1 MASSQRLALR
11 GVARDARIMLRYL
24 IALAL
29 IAIATPAA
37 ADERSYVVTNF
48 DRIRVDGPFEVRVIV
63 GGNGARASGSG
74 TARVLVNLSL
84 EVQAGTLV
92 IRKGSN
98 GWGEQGKVDGPAPIV
113 TIIMPSLRAVTVIGG
128 GKVKVSGVLRTPRF
142 DVQLTG
148 TGSIEAS
155 GVDAQDVVVTLIGN
169 GSVALSGKA
178 LHARLLTNGN
188 GSIAASDLVVGDLFV
203 RLDGP
208 GSTAAN
214 ARFTADLT
222 TTGIGS
228 IAVSG
233 NAKCRAKAPAGGP
246 VSCGSQ

>member
-1 MASSQRLALR
+1 
-11 GVARDARIMLRYL
+11 MLRYL
-24 IALAL
+24 LALAL
-29 IAIATPAA
+29 IAIATPAM

-48 DRIRVDGPFEVRVIV
+48 DRIRVDGPFEVHVIV
-63 GGNGARASGSG
+63 GGSNARASGSG
-74 TARVLVNLSL
+74 AARVLANLNL
-84 EVQAGTLV
+84 DVQGGTLV

-98 GWGEQGKVDGPAPIV
+98 GWGEQGKANGPAPIV
-113 TIIMPSLRAVTVIGG
+113 TVFVPALRAVTVIGG
-128 GKVKVSGVLRTPRF
+128 GKVTVSGVVRALRL

-233 NAKCRAKAPAGGP
+233 NAKCKAKAPAGGP
-246 VSCGSQ
+246 IACGSQ